1 MADTSEIIYSIVIFF
16 IAVIL
21 GLTIRFICEYMI
33 KRRSQGFQVPKV
45 NTAVLGKITDEH
57 LIDNL
62 FKLAD

>member
-1 MADTSEIIYSIVIFF
+1 MAETSEIIYSIVTF
-16 IAVIL
+16 IIAMIL

-33 KRRSQGFQVPKV
+33 KRRTQGFQVLKV
-45 NTAVLGKITDEH
+45 KTAVLDKITDEE